1 MFQHVNMR
9 IQNISRPHTAFADVK
24 TNVYNPKMFFPVVK
38 MRVQNVYYRHKAFQV
53 CDTKHLLT
61 SHTLYGYQKACPDR
75 QIAFPHVNMRIQNV
89 SQTHTAFPDVVYNPI
104 KAFSGFKMRV

>member
-9 IQNISRPHTAFADVK
+9 IQNISHPHTAFADVK
-24 TNVYNPKMFFPVVK
+24 TNVYNPKMFFPGVK

-75 QIAFPHVNMRIQNV
+75 LPSPNSFPTCQYAYTERLTD
-89 SQTHTAFPDVVYNPI
+89 THS
-104 KAFSGFKMRV
+104 FSGCRLQSY